1 MKGLV
6 LNWEPGNSNID
17 LREWILREDVE
28 RERGKWSGFVQN
40 ASRHAIRPMDGELR
54 IALTKSSAIASALAG
69 ADDSLCELRDAPRV
83 QMDLHFPDAK
93 LVLDDFQYHTLLST
107 IMYLSDI
114 DRNVRPQTAKRRWL
128 WALDRLLPR
137 FKERRE
143 AALRFNAEG
152 MREFR
157 ECRERY
163 CRVQNAVVRA
173 RRSGAPEPGEEAAE
187 LLELEKRLS
196 YDDVVMFRDI
206 ADRELY

>member
-1 MKGLV
+1 
-6 LNWEPGNSNID
+6 
-17 LREWILREDVE
+17 
-28 RERGKWSGFVQN
+28 
-40 ASRHAIRPMDGELR
+40 MDGELR

-69 ADDSLCELRDAPRV
+69 TDDSLCELRDVPRV

-93 LVLDDFQYHTLLST
+93 LVLDYFQYHTLLST

-114 DRNVRPQTAKRRWL
+114 DRKVRPQTAKRRWL
-128 WALDRLLPR
+128 SALDRLLPR
-137 FKERRE
+137 FQERRE

-163 CRVQNAVVRA
+163 CRVRNAVVRA

-187 LLELEKRLS
+187 LLELEK
-196 YDDVVMFRDI
+196 
-206 ADRELY
+206 